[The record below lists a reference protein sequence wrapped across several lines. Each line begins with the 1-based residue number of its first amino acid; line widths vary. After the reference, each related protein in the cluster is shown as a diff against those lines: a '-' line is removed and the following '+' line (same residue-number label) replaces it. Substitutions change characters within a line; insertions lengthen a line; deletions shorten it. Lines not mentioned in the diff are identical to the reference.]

1 MKFQW
6 DEKKNL
12 KNQFKHKVS
21 FEEAATVFADPM
33 LKILPDTTTDTDE
46 EIYLA
51 IGRILNSYNVLLV
64 AHTYRDE
71 NGEEITRIISARTLS
86 KGEVRNH
93 GYGH

>member
-6 DEKKNL
+6 DEKKDR
-12 KNQFKHKVS
+12 KNQRKHKIT
-21 FEEAATVFADPM
+21 FAEAATVFADPM
-33 LKILPDTTTDTDE
+33 LLVVPDTTTDTDE
-46 EIYLA
+46 ETYLA
-51 IGRILNSYNVLLV
+51 VGRMLNSYTVLLV

-71 NGEEITRIISARTLS
+71 NDEEVTRIISARTLS